1 MDPVTGNIVLVL
13 CFIVGSGLVILEAF
27 MPGFGVAGVFGI
39 ILEIVAIVFAWQFH
53 GTLFALLG
61 TLAVVALVAVAVIL
75 SYRSAMKGKI
85 SRSALIL
92 NDTELPK
99 KTEEGQ
105 EALTV
110 YVGREAV
117 AVSAIRPGGSVEI
130 DGKQLN
136 ASSSGAFIPQGSRVY
151 VTGVEG
157 DRLIIRPVKA

>member
-61 TLAVVALVAVAVIL
+61 TLAVVELVAVAVIL

-92 NDTELPK
+92 RNLRK
-99 KTEEGQ
+99 RQRK
-105 EALTV
+105 A
-110 YVGREAV
+110 R
-117 AVSAIRPGGSVEI
+117 
-130 DGKQLN
+130 
-136 ASSSGAFIPQGSRVY
+136 
-151 VTGVEG
+151 
-157 DRLIIRPVKA
+157 RL